1 MKYIIYILSFVLF
14 SQPALA
20 AAQILTAPLNATTVQ
35 QYQETDLEL
44 VARPVDSSRET
55 DPDQPVITGSVPNS
69 TQGTTTDSGKKGNVE
84 YNWKVEEGE
93 KLEQTGVEPDEIDFM
108 GENEQTTNFGVL
120 LEGNSDND
128 EEAAGRQKGKVEVS
142 WKVEEGTKLV
152 PVFIEI
158 DDIKGETTDN
168 ESASNDRLVSAGP
181 RDGWPA
187 GGVRIA
193 VGDVKGLTAEQKQIF
208 LATVKT
214 WAQVQSEQDL
224 QNFAL
229 GAMLA
234 DEVPTETLS
243 LNYEEIKF
251 EYKLPAKLFG
261 FIPTN
266 YRAEVAVNKNN
277 DNNWDSAQVKI
288 KFPWYA
294 FLLRKGLSVNELTHT
309 VQQGV
314 AEGKKK
320 GNVEYGWKV
329 EEGTKLEQT
338 GIEPD
343 EIDFMGDDGS
353 NQGGPALLEIGG
365 VEGDS
370 DDSQTEW
377 VDLSPWAQMAHTIQL
392 VNNIIKTKHDTVKST
407 IGNVR

>member
-1 MKYIIYILSFVLF
+1 MNVFIYILSLVF
-14 SQPALA
+14 LA
-20 AAQILTAPLNATTVQ
+20 APVLGAAQVQRAPDTSVNIL
-35 QYQETDLEL
+35 QYQETDLDF
-44 VARPVDSSRET
+44 VASPADSSSEG

-120 LEGNSDND
+120 LEGNSDDD

-193 VGDVKGLTAEQKQIF
+193 VGDVKGLTTEQKQIF
-208 LATVKT
+208 LTTVKT

-234 DEVPTETLS
+234 DDVPTETLS

-266 YRAEVAVNKNN
+266 YRAEVAVNKS
-277 DNNWDSAQVKI
+277 DNWETGQVKV

-294 FLLRKGLSVNELTHT
+294 FLLRKGLSANELTHT

-320 GNVEYGWKV
+320 GNVGYNWKV
-329 EEGTKLEQT
+329 EEGEKLEQT

-343 EIDFMGDDGS
+343 EIDFMGDDSS
-353 NQGGPALLEIGG
+353 NQGGPAILEIGG
-365 VEGDS
+365 VEGES
-370 DDSQTEW
+370 DDSYKEW
-377 VDLSPWAQMAHTIQL
+377 IDLSPWAQMAHTIQL
-392 VNNIIKTKHDTVKST
+392 VSDIMKTKHDTVKNS
-407 IGNVR
+407 ISNVR